1 MSVHGG
7 AAEPI
12 GAEWVTFSRLG
23 GIDVVRLAGEIDL
36 ANAGMIGQEIAAQT
50 IRARAVLIDLTAVSF
65 LDSAGVRL
73 LDTLVGALSDRQTPI
88 RLVVADAGAV
98 RMTLRLCAFREDLLD
113 ADLTAAAAAL
123 A

>member
-7 AAEPI
+7 AEPI

-36 ANAGMIGQEIAAQT
+36 ANAGLIGREVAAQT
-50 IRARAVLIDLTAVSF
+50 IEARAVLIDLTAVSF

-73 LDTLVGALSDRQTPI
+73 LDTLVAAMSDRRTPI
-88 RLVVADAGAV
+88 RLVVAESGAV
-98 RMTLRLCAFREDLLD
+98 RMTLRLCAFREELLD
-113 ADLTAAAAAL
+113 SDLTAAATAL